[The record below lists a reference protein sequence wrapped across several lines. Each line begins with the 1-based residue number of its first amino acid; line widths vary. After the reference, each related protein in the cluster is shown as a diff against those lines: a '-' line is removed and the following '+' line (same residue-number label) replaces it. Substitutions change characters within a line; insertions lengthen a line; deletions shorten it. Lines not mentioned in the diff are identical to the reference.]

1 MIGSDGKAMGVF
13 QREKAL
19 ELARSEG
26 LDLVEVASHTNPPV
40 CKIMD
45 FSKFK
50 YEEEKRERQSLK
62 KQRQHRLKELRV
74 HLNIEEHDYQ
84 VKLHQILNF
93 LKKKNKV
100 KVNLFFRGREM
111 RHLDLGKRLLDRFIS
126 DIKEEAN
133 VEKEPQLIGR
143 IMSVLISPK

>member
-1 MIGSDGKAMGVF
+1 LISSDGRALGIF

-19 ELARSEG
+19 ELARNEG
-26 LDLVEVASHTNPPV
+26 LDLVEVASQANPPV

-50 YEEEKRERQSLK
+50 YEEEKRERQILK
-62 KQRQHRLKELRV
+62 KQRQHRLKEIRI

-100 KVNLFFRGREM
+100 KINLFFRGREM
-111 RHLDLGKRLLDRFIS
+111 AHSDLGKRLLDRFIS
-126 DIKEEAN
+126 DTKEEAN
-133 VEKEPQLIGR
+133 VEKEPQLTGR
-143 IMSVLISPK
+143 VMSVLISPK